1 MGGGRPTLFLRE
13 KPWGRG
19 CLHSG
24 TYLYIPYIAVS
35 PPGFPREVVESKPF
49 LSFPPPHPPLFLA
62 LSLRSIVSA
71 ITRSETLA
79 TQDTF
84 FKTHH
89 CRKKPFKASLRI
101 EWSRWIVL
109 ILTME
114 SALRRAPPSNSTVVD
129 SRVLILTSFLFFS
142 ETPYRAP
149 AQFLEIESAELM
161 IYLQVLLRNNGDGWL

>member
-1 MGGGRPTLFLRE
+1 M
-13 KPWGRG
+13 
-19 CLHSG
+19 
-24 TYLYIPYIAVS
+24 IPYSRHKRFDFSTLS
-35 PPGFPREVVESKPF
+35 PRPF
-49 LSFPPPHPPLFLA
+49 CLFVCLFSL
-62 LSLRSIVSA
+62 LSLSIVRA

-79 TQDTF
+79 AQATF

-101 EWSRWIVL
+101 
-109 ILTME
+109 TME

-149 AQFLEIESAELM
+149 AQFLEIESAGLM
-161 IYLQVLLRNNGDGWL
+161 IYLQVLLRNNGGG